1 MKCYYKGITRPD
13 EEDRQFNGFV
23 SFAIPD
29 LGIKFRGQFKGTY
42 GETEYASLLA
52 LLEFIELNSHLFK
65 DRRLE
70 IFGNNFQVISQVNS
84 DASPSSELKPFC
96 NLAQDYK
103 KKIPYILNW
112 IPTDENMAQDGM
124 IN

>member
-1 MKCYYKGITRPD
+1 MKCYYQGITRKNEND
-13 EEDRQFNGFV
+13 EEFNGYV
-23 SFAIPD
+23 SFAIPEI
-29 LGIKFRGQFKGTY
+29 GIKFRGQYTGSFN
-42 GETEYASLLA
+42 ECEYASLLA

-70 IFGNNFQVISQVNS
+70 ILGNNFQVISQVNS
-84 DASPSSELKPFC
+84 EVSPSSELEPFC

-103 KKIPYILNW
+103 KKIPFILNW

-124 IN
+124 VE